1 MRRSVVSGRTD
12 DLALLERALTLS
24 TLDEDTTEAF
34 TEMREKIAS
43 GERNCLSAKQR
54 TWVSERLGEVAYENL
69 VSSGKVSKVVRHR
82 HPELAPCTAECPAFT
97 PPSLRNLPKKPPQ
110 RRTEGT

>member
-1 MRRSVVSGRTD
+1 MSARTD
-12 DLALLERALTLS
+12 DIALLDRALTLS

-34 TEMREKIAS
+34 TGMREKLAS

-54 TWVSERLGEVAYENL
+54 EWVSTRLGEVTYQNL
-69 VSSGKVSKVVRHR
+69 VSSGKVSKVVKHN
-82 HPELAPCTAECPAFT
+82 HAELAPCGPACGAWT
-97 PPSLRNLPKKPPQ
+97 PPSLRNRPLKPPT